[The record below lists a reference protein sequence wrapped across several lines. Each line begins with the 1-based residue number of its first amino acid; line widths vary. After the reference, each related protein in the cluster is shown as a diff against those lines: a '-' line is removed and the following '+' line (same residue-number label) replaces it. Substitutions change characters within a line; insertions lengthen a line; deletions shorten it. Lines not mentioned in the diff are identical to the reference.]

1 MNSVNADFRKNLISS
16 WNYFSGRCWSYIYS
30 FLDIYTTSYLWEPG
44 IIKPCIFF
52 RQSRSGFTV
61 YTANSNPLW
70 ISKYIPRT
78 YPPIETLQIMWW
90 LFFTDYSLES
100 VPQSYKYYLLELET
114 DHVSQSVFE
123 MCAARHIVLK

>member
-1 MNSVNADFRKNLISS
+1 MRA
-16 WNYFSGRCWSYIYS
+16 WNYK
-30 FLDIYTTSYLWEPG
+30 TMH
-44 IIKPCIFF
+44 IFF
-52 RQSRSGFTV
+52 DKVGVDIHSIQYTPPIQIHFGFQ
-61 YTANSNPLW
+61 
-70 ISKYIPRT
+70 KYIPRT